1 MKTKNKLFFL
11 FSLLA
16 VLSGLGFTGTTV
28 LFSAKE
34 HDLSSDDY
42 DKYEYMIPMRDG
54 VKLFTSVY
62 VPKDQSEKY
71 PFLITRTPYSVGP
84 YGDQKKSSLHH
95 SQQFINEKFIFVFQD
110 VRGKF
115 MSEGEFVNMRPE
127 LNNYSDKTKIDE
139 STDTWDTV
147 DWLIKNVSNNNG
159 KVGLWGISYPG
170 FYAATST
177 IYAHPA
183 IKAISPQAPIADWF
197 FDDFHH
203 HGAFFLPHSF
213 GFISIFGQPRKGPT
227 KTWGKGFEYPTP
239 DGYEFYLNDMGPL
252 SNANTKYLKNKIP
265 FWNKIIAHPNYDDF
279 WQKRNLLPHLKNI
292 KPAVLIVGGWF
303 DAEDLYGALNIYS
316 TIEKNNPGIQNSIV
330 MGPWR
335 HGGWARSKGDHLGNV
350 FFSNKPDP
358 SKYFQEKIEF
368 PFFMYYLKDKKKAP
382 EAEAIMYETGTDK
395 WREFET
401 WPPKGIRKK
410 KLYLSGDGSLDF
422 SVPKGTP
429 DYREFVSDPD
439 KPVPFT
445 QSITTRMTPEYMS
458 DDQRF
463 ASRRTDV
470 LSYQTEVLDKDI
482 TFSGK
487 LLSRLFVSTNKTS
500 ADWIVK
506 LIDVYPGDYPD
517 NQYTAEGMHMG
528 NYQQM
533 VRSEVFR
540 GRFRNSYEKP
550 EPFVPDQITEVK
562 FPLQDV
568 LHTFKKGHR
577 IMIQIQSTWFPLV
590 DRNPQNYVD
599 NIFMAKKE
607 DFVKATHRV
616 YAEGEHTSCIEVSI
630 LDD

>member
-1 MKTKNKLFFL
+1 MRTKNKLLFL
-11 FSLLA
+11 FLLSA
-16 VLSGLGFTGTTV
+16 VISGLGFTGTTA
-28 LFSAKE
+28 LFSAKD
-34 HDLSSDDY
+34 HDLTSDDY
-42 DKYEYMIPMRDG
+42 EKYEYMIPMRDG

-62 VPKDQSEKY
+62 VPKDESEKY
-71 PFLITRTPYSVGP
+71 PFLITRTPYSSGP
-84 YGDQKKSSLHH
+84 YGDQKKNSLHH
-95 SQQFINEKFIFVFQD
+95 SQQFVNEKFIFVFQD

-115 MSEGEFVNMRPE
+115 MSEGKFVNMRPE
-127 LNNYSDKTKIDE
+127 LNDYSDQTKVDE

-170 FYAATST
+170 FYAAAAT

-227 KTWGKGFEYPTP
+227 KEWGKRFEYPTP

-252 SNANTKYLKNKIP
+252 SNANTKYLKDKIP
-265 FWNKIIAHPNYDDF
+265 FWNVIIAHPNYDDF

-316 TIEKNNPGIQNSIV
+316 SIEKNNPGIHNSIV

-358 SKYFQEKIEF
+358 SKYFQEEIEY

-382 EAEAIMYETGTDK
+382 KAEAIMYETGTNK

-401 WPPKGIRKK
+401 WPPEEMQKK

-422 SVPKGTP
+422 SIHQGTR

-439 KPVPFT
+439 IPVPFT
-445 QSITTRMTPEYMS
+445 QTITTRMTPEYMT

-470 LSYQTEVLDKDI
+470 LTYQTSILENDV
-482 TFSGK
+482 TFAGK
-487 LLSRLFVSTNKTS
+487 LEANLFVSTSKTA
-500 ADWIVK
+500 ADWVVK

-517 NQYTAEGMHMG
+517 NQYTTKGIRMG

-540 GRFRNSYEKP
+540 GRFRNSYERP
-550 EPFVPDQITEVK
+550 EPFIPDKVTEVR

-568 LHTFKKGHR
+568 LHSFKKGHR

-599 NIFMAKKE
+599 NIFMAKSE
-607 DFVKATHRV
+607 DFVKAVHRV
-616 YAEGEHTSCIEVSI
+616 YANGKNTSYIVVPV
-630 LDD
+630 LDE